1 MAADV
6 RRFLATAVLLAV
18 IETVP
23 AQAQGGPSFDCAK
36 ASNAIDRAICKDK
49 DLAEADRE
57 MVTLYSMLLG
67 RLSGPAKEALQKSQV
82 QWIANRNRGCTSSDA
97 DLMTRCLTTRYENR
111 IADLKASGTGIYPFV
126 EEQTIAKKGKAGKV
140 SYSIDISYPRFAGK
154 TADFS
159 VINRIYADNAAKG
172 ARESTPPADA
182 GVDREQEWSAEGG
195 YSLYRPGP
203 DAITVSS
210 GFWAYTG
217 GAHGYGSI
225 TCTLIDLRTGKVVP
239 PSAVFVAG
247 DRWLTQLVTMVAADL
262 KKQFVEKPGFDDA
275 LEPAKLAK
283 TLREGGHYCW
293 QAGKLQ
299 IYFNQYE
306 VGPYSSGPYTVDI
319 PYAKLKPLLREA
331 NPINQ

>member
-126 EEQTIAKKGKAGKV
+126 EEQTIEKK
-140 SYSIDISYPRFAGK
+140 
-154 TADFS
+154 
-159 VINRIYADNAAKG
+159 
-172 ARESTPPADA
+172 
-182 GVDREQEWSAEGG
+182 
-195 YSLYRPGP
+195 
-203 DAITVSS
+203 
-210 GFWAYTG
+210 
-217 GAHGYGSI
+217 
-225 TCTLIDLRTGKVVP
+225 
-239 PSAVFVAG
+239 VF
-247 DRWLTQLVTMVAADL
+247 
-262 KKQFVEKPGFDDA
+262 E
-275 LEPAKLAK
+275 
-283 TLREGGHYCW
+283 
-293 QAGKLQ
+293 
-299 IYFNQYE
+299 
-306 VGPYSSGPYTVDI
+306 
-319 PYAKLKPLLREA
+319 
-331 NPINQ
+331 

>member
-1 MAADV
+1 M
-6 RRFLATAVLLAV
+6 RRLLATTALLAA
-18 IETVP
+18 TAATP
-23 AQAQGGPSFDCAK
+23 AVAQGGPSFDCAK

-49 DLAEADRE
+49 DLAKADRE
-57 MVTLYSMLLG
+57 MVALYSALLG
-67 RLSGPAKEALQKSQV
+67 RLSGPAKEALQKGQV
-82 QWIANRNRGCTSSDA
+82 QWIVNRNRGCTGSDA

-111 IADLKASGTGIYPFV
+111 IADLKASGTGTYPFV
-126 EEQTIAKKGKAGKV
+126 EEQTIAKWGKVGKV
-140 SYSIDISYPRFAGK
+140 SYSIDISYPRFAGN

-159 VINRIYADNAAKG
+159 AINRIYADNAAKG

-182 GVDREQEWSAEGG
+182 GVDREQKWSAEGG
-195 YSLYRPGP
+195 YSLYRPWP
-203 DAITVSS
+203 DAVTVSL

-225 TCTLIDLRTGKVVP
+225 TCTLVDLRTGKVVP
-239 PSAVFVAG
+239 PSEVFVAG
-247 DRWLTQLVTMVAADL
+247 DRWLAQLVTMVAADL
-262 KKQFVEKPGFDDA
+262 KKQFVENPGFDDA

-283 TLREGGHYCW
+283 TLRDGGHYCW

-319 PYAKLKPLLREA
+319 PYATLKPLLREA
-331 NPINQ
+331 RPIAQ